1 MFLQFDWVHTWSREQ
16 PCQSVS
22 LAMSASIPPSPDVV
36 EPHQCPKHPLQ
47 AQGCPPLSPGGGQFD
62 DLLAKGCYLLYSIV
76 HQSADGRLGDIKGP
90 GHHTVRQADPQQGLQ
105 RLAPQSV
112 VLHEVL
118 LAIKEHRKDWHV
130 WIHNCLDGIDIHLQ
144 NKDTC
149 YLQHLA
155 FTRL

>member
-1 MFLQFDWVHTWSREQ
+1 ATSDVNLKREAILKAL
-16 PCQSVS
+16 CIH
-22 LAMSASIPPSPDVV
+22 LGEDDGHLIREYM
-36 EPHQCPKHPLQ
+36 
-47 AQGCPPLSPGGGQFD
+47 GGQFD
-62 DLLAKGCYLLYSIV
+62 DLLAKGCYILYSIV

-90 GHHTVRQADPQQGLQ
+90 GHHTDPQQGLQ
-105 RLAPQSV
+105 RLAPKSV

-118 LAIKEHRKDWHV
+118 LAIKEHSKDWHM

-155 FTRL
+155 FY